1 MISMQHTGMSQDE
14 FLMFNLD
21 VMTSTVNSVPFS
33 LLISFEELLLNLL
46 LKVVPLLETHL
57 I

>member
-1 MISMQHTGMSQDE
+1 MQHTGMSQDE

-33 LLISFEELLLNLL
+33 LLISFEEWDNLL
-46 LKVVPLLETHL
+46 FKVVPLLETYL